1 MEELIN
7 ESLVEMIN
15 DGRISMG
22 RANILIYIK
31 SFINRIATKNFIE
44 EDAIHD
50 IENKYGVR
58 PNIVTWGD
66 YFQTQMAT
74 SLMVLSDEEFERG
87 LETLKF
93 DMVASQI
100 IFCEKDLSFFEWVD
114 DTYTTITEL
123 KSSDY
128 TEEEEEIIH
137 LKILKDYYVNL
148 GIVNNFTE
156 PEMRWFTAFQ
166 EAEAI

>member
-7 ESLVEMIN
+7 GSLVEMIN
-15 DGRISMG
+15 DGRISMR
-22 RANILIYIK
+22 RANNLIYIK
-31 SFINRIATKNFIE
+31 SFINRISTKNFIE
-44 EDAIHD
+44 EEAIRD
-50 IENKYGVR
+50 LEKKFGVR

-93 DMVASQI
+93 DMVASHY
-100 IFCEKDLSFFEWVD
+100 IFCEKDGSFFEWVD
-114 DTYTTITEL
+114 NTYTALTEA
-123 KSSDY
+123 KSGGY

-137 LKILKDYYVNL
+137 LKILKDYYVDL
-148 GIVNNFTE
+148 GLVDNFTE
-156 PEMRWFTAFQ
+156 VEKEWFAGFQ

>member
-7 ESLVEMIN
+7 GSLVEMIN
-15 DGRISMG
+15 DGRISMR
-22 RANILIYIK
+22 RANSLIYIK

-44 EDAIHD
+44 ENAIRD
-50 IENKYGVR
+50 LEKKYGVR

-93 DMVASQI
+93 DMVASHI
-100 IFCEKDLSFFEWVD
+100 IFCEKDSTFFEWVD
-114 DTYTTITEL
+114 NTYTSVLEL
-123 KSSDY
+123 KNSDY
-128 TEEEEEIIH
+128 NEEEEEIIH
-137 LKILKDYYVNL
+137 LKILKDYFVNL
-148 GIVNNFTE
+148 GIVNRFTDA
-156 PEMRWFTAFQ
+156 EMEWFTTFQ